1 MDPTWLRNGARLRQ
15 HHLANEDG
23 LSHFFV
29 KKTYLP
35 LPSVENM
42 NQTIFI

>member
-23 LSHFFV
+23 LSHFLN
-29 KKTYLP
+29 KKLTKFLI
-35 LPSVENM
+35 
-42 NQTIFI
+42 IFS